1 MIEQIREDVDPV
13 LVLDHISKSYEMKD
27 GGHLTAVKDVSL
39 TMKSGECLAIIGE
52 SGCGKSTLARLAA
65 HLEPPD
71 SGRIIYQGVPIHRL
85 YKNGFK
91 EYRRQVQLVFQN
103 PASVFSPRMRIGTFL
118 MEPWIN
124 YEKKSRKE
132 AAEMARYSLKRVGL
146 PEEYFYKY
154 PHQLSGGELQRA
166 VIARAIA
173 IHPKLLICDEATSA
187 LDVSVQKQI
196 MDLLREH
203 QQEAGISV
211 LFISHDLALA
221 ENFGDRIAVMYLG
234 EIVEWLEGRHLRKYA
249 AHPYTRAL
257 LESVFSVYDDPQKEI
272 SILPGEP
279 PDPMELHA
287 GCVFI
292 SRCKKAKP
300 ECYQKKPQMREI
312 SPGHQVS
319 CFCLE

>member
-1 MIEQIREDVDPV
+1 MTERIREDADAV
-13 LVLDHISKSYEMKD
+13 LVLDHVSKSYEMKD
-27 GGHLTAVKDVSL
+27 GRYLMAVRDVSL
-39 TMKSGECLAIIGE
+39 EMKTGECLAIIGE
-52 SGCGKSTLARLAA
+52 SGCGKSTLARLVA

-71 SGRIIYQGVPIHRL
+71 TGKILYNGVPIHRL

-124 YEKKSRKE
+124 YEKKTRKE

-146 PEEYFYKY
+146 QEEYFDKY

-173 IHPKLLICDEATSA
+173 IHPQLLICDEATSA

-196 MDLLREH
+196 IELLREH
-203 QQEAGISV
+203 QLEAGISV

-221 ENFGDRIAVMYLG
+221 ENFGDRIAVMYMG
-234 EIVEWLEGRHLRKYA
+234 EIVEWLEGRHLRKNA
-249 AHPYTRAL
+249 VHLYTRAL
-257 LESVFSVYDDPQKEI
+257 LDSVFSVYDDPHKEI
-272 SILPGEP
+272 HILPGEP
-279 PDPMELHA
+279 PDPTEA
-287 GCVFI
+287 ITGCAF
-292 SRCKKAKP
+292 SGRCHKAKP
-300 ECYQKKPQMREI
+300 ECYKAKPHMREI

>member
-1 MIEQIREDVDPV
+1 MTECIQEAEDTV
-13 LVLDHISKSYEMKD
+13 LVLEHVSKSYEMKD
-27 GGHLTAVKDVSL
+27 GSQLTALRDVSL

-71 SGRIIYQGVPIHRL
+71 SGKIIYRGVPIYRL
-85 YKNGFK
+85 YKSAFK
-91 EYRRQVQLVFQN
+91 EYRRQVQLIFQN
-103 PASVFSPRMRIGTFL
+103 PSSAFSPRMQIGTFL

-124 YEKKSRKE
+124 YEKKSKKE
-132 AAEMARYSLKRVGL
+132 AAEMARYSLSRVGL
-146 PEEYFYKY
+146 PEEYFHKY

-173 IHPKLLICDEATSA
+173 IHPRLLICDEATSA

-234 EIVEWLEGRHLRKYA
+234 EIVEWLEGQHLRKYA

-257 LESVFSVYDDPQKEI
+257 LDSVLSVYDDPDKEI
-272 SILPGEP
+272 PILLGDAS
-279 PDPMELHA
+279 DPTQLRG
-287 GCVFI
+287 GCAF
-292 SRCKKAKP
+292 SGRCRLAKP
-300 ECYQKKPQMREI
+300 ECHQKKPQLKEI
-312 SPGHQVS
+312 SPGHQAA

>member
-1 MIEQIREDVDPV
+1 MAEHMREDADTV
-13 LVLDHISKSYEMKD
+13 LVLEHVSKSYEMKD
-27 GGHLTAVKDVSL
+27 GRRLMAVRNVSL

-71 SGRIIYQGVPIHRL
+71 FGKIIYQGISVHRL
-85 YKNGFK
+85 HKNDFK
-91 EYRRQVQLVFQN
+91 EYRRQVQLVFQD

-124 YEKKSRKE
+124 YEKKPRKE

-146 PEEYFYKY
+146 PEEYFNKY

-173 IHPKLLICDEATSA
+173 IHPQLLICDEATSA
-187 LDVSVQKQI
+187 LDVSVQNQI
-196 MDLLREH
+196 IELLREH
-203 QQEAGISV
+203 QLEAGISI

-221 ENFGDRIAVMYLG
+221 ENFGDRIAVMYMG
-234 EIVEWLEGRHLRKYA
+234 EIIEWLEGRHLKKNA
-249 AHPYTRAL
+249 VHPYTRAL
-257 LESVFSVYDDPQKEI
+257 LDSVFSVYDDPHEEI
-272 SILPGEP
+272 HTLIGEP
-279 PDPMELHA
+279 PDPTEVMP
-287 GCVFI
+287 GCAFY
-292 SRCKKAKP
+292 SRCHKAKP
-300 ECYQKKPQMREI
+300 KCCKEKPPIREI

-319 CFCLE
+319 CFFLE

>member
-1 MIEQIREDVDPV
+1 MAEHTQETDNTV
-13 LVLDHISKSYEMKD
+13 LVLDHVSKSYEMKD
-27 GGHLTAVKDVSL
+27 GRHLTAVRDVSL

-71 SGRIIYQGVPIHRL
+71 SGKIIYQGVPVHRL
-85 YKNGFK
+85 YKKGFK

-132 AAEMARYSLKRVGL
+132 AAELARYSLKRVGL
-146 PEEYFYKY
+146 PEEYFHKY

-173 IHPKLLICDEATSA
+173 IHPQLLICDEATSA

-234 EIVEWLEGRHLRKYA
+234 EIVEWLEGQHLRKYA

-257 LESVFSVYDDPQKEI
+257 LDSVFSVYDDPHREI
-272 SILPGEP
+272 PILPGEP
-279 PDPMELHA
+279 PDPTELHT
-287 GCVFI
+287 GCVF
-292 SRCKKAKP
+292 SGRCKKAKP

>member
-13 LVLDHISKSYEMKD
+13 LVLDHVSKSYEMKD

-91 EYRRQVQLVFQN
+91 EYRRHVQLVFQN

-132 AAEMARYSLKRVGL
+132 AVEMARYSLKRVGL

-257 LESVFSVYDDPQKEI
+257 LESVFSVYDDPRKEI
-272 SILPGEP
+272 PILPGEP

-287 GCVFI
+287 GCVFS